1 MMPARVARD
10 VPAKHV
16 TLSSIL
22 NGISSYS
29 LQSKHL
35 QPDFGVVRQR
45 LSGLS

>member
-1 MMPARVARD
+1 MPVHVAWD

-16 TLSSIL
+16 YLSSIL

-29 LQSKHL
+29 LPPKPLQSN
-35 QPDFGVVRQR
+35 FGVVRQR

>member
-1 MMPARVARD
+1 MMPVRVARN